1 MFTTCPDCSR
11 QYRVNAGQ
19 LAAASGQVR
28 CGYCGRQFNALERL
42 SDRPIVVADDRLRET
57 RISSPRPD
65 DDMPK
70 SLEQEPQ
77 FDIPITG
84 PAMESEPLPDD
95 SVSGLEV
102 LAEEELPGDLPE
114 DLQDEPVP
122 KSTSYRL
129 LWGTGV
135 FVLVLII
142 GAQLAWFNRDQL
154 LQRYPELRPWAKQL
168 CERLDCTLYRH
179 RNISSIKILNRDVRL
194 HPVVDNALLV
204 NATMA
209 NRSGRIQ
216 PYPGIQFSL
225 FDTNGA
231 MIASREFMPEEY
243 LDKSIAIDEGMSPEQ
258 PVHFVLEVTG
268 PVEGAVSFEFR
279 FL

>member
-1 MFTTCPDCSR
+1 MFTICPDCSR
-11 QYRVNAGQ
+11 QYRVNADQ
-19 LAAASGQVR
+19 LAAASGQVQ
-28 CGYCGRQFNALERL
+28 CGYCGRQFNALERI
-42 SDRPIVVADDRLRET
+42 SDRPVVVADDRLREL
-57 RISSPRPD
+57 RISSPGSDDRPA
-65 DDMPK
+65 
-70 SLEQEPQ
+70 SLEREPQ

-84 PAMESEPLPDD
+84 PAIESEPLPDN
-95 SVSGLEV
+95 SGSGSQGLG
-102 LAEEELPGDLPE
+102 AEELPDDLPE
-114 DLQDEPVP
+114 DLREEPAP
-122 KSTSYRL
+122 KSGGHGL
-129 LWGTGV
+129 LWGTGA
-135 FVLVLII
+135 FFLILVIA
-142 GAQLAWFNRDQL
+142 AQLAWFNRDQL

-168 CERLDCTLYRH
+168 CERLDCSVYRH
-179 RNISSIKILNRDVRL
+179 REISSIKILNRDVRL

-216 PYPGIQFSL
+216 PFPGIQFSL

-231 MIASREFMPEEY
+231 MIASREFLPEEY
-243 LDKSIAIDEGMSPEQ
+243 LDESIAIDEGMSPER